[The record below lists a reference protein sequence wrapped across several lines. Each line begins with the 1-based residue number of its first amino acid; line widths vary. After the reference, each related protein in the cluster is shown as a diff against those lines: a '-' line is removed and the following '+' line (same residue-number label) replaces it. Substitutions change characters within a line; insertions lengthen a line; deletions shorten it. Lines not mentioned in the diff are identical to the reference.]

1 MKRETVIFD
10 AKGLT
15 LGRLAT
21 KVALALRGKNSP
33 NFTPYLDP
41 EIEVKITNASAITL
55 TGTKFETKR
64 YHRYTG
70 YPGNQRVET
79 PKQII
84 GKKGYGEVLRQAVRG
99 MLPPNRLRAKFLKRL
114 IIEE

>member
-1 MKRETVIFD
+1 MKKNTVTFD

-21 KVALALRGKNSP
+21 KVALALRGKDRP
-33 NFTPYLDP
+33 DFAPYLDP
-41 EIEVKITNASAITL
+41 EIEVRVTNASALSL
-55 TGTKFETKR
+55 TGTKLETKR

-70 YPGNQRVET
+70 YPGNQRVEI

-84 GKKGYGEVLRQAVRG
+84 GKKGFGEVLRQAVRG